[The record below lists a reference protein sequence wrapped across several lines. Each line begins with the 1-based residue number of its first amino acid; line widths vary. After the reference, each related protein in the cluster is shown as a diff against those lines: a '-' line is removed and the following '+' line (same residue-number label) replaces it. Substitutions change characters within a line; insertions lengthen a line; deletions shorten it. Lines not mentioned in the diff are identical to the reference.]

1 MKTFSK
7 ILLTIILV
15 LGIAAGITFMAGEP
29 ATAATSNPTT
39 GSAGYQILTAG
50 PFSAT
55 TTSTVGLWTIKAP
68 WPFRVINFTG
78 RSTAMSNT
86 VTFDLKN
93 SAGVSLLSSQLTPT
107 TTAGVVTEATF
118 TTGVSPNITDET
130 TLQIDSNT
138 LGTGTTT
145 NTTLQLEIKRL

>member
-1 MKTFSK
+1 MKTFFK

-29 ATAATSNPTT
+29 ATAATSNPAA
-39 GSAGYQILTAG
+39 GSAGYQILTVG

-55 TTSTVGLWTIKAP
+55 TTTATAFWTVKAP
-68 WPFRVINFTG
+68 WPFRVVNFSG
-78 RSTAMSNT
+78 RSVAMTNT

-93 SAGVSLLSSQLTPT
+93 SASSLLSSQLTPT
-107 TTAGVVTEATF
+107 TTAGIVTEATF

-130 TLQIDSNT
+130 TLQIDINT
-138 LGTGTTT
+138 AGAGTTT